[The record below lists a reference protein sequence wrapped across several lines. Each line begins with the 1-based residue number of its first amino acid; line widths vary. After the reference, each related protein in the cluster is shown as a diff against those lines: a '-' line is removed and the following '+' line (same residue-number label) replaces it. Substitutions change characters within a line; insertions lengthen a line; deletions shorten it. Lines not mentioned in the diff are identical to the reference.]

1 MNKGV
6 FSQISLTSYELTFIL
21 IACISAIS
29 IGVFF
34 AKKQTRAFEL
44 VGREGVRFF
53 DYGDMRFLHLGSP
66 TVQGSMRISKPF
78 DIHLEYVQRMMA
90 WLLFID
96 LRKLNQLHAMQLG
109 LGAASLTK
117 FCHHHLAMQTT
128 AIEINPEVIKI
139 CQRWFNLPES
149 SDTFQV
155 IQGDALVIISDSQW
169 HGKID
174 VLQVDLYDEKN
185 AIPELNSESF
195 YRNCRQ
201 LLTQDGCMTV
211 NIFGKNSN
219 ISESLQRIVSVFGFK
234 SVWAFK
240 PTKAGNTI
248 VLAFKKPQTLEA
260 TNLLS
265 QAKIVEARWPL
276 PSTRW
281 IKKLAP
287 VET

>member
-1 MNKGV
+1 MNTGV
-6 FSQISLTSYELTFIL
+6 FSQISLTSYELIFIL
-21 IACISAIS
+21 IACISATS

-34 AKKQTRAFEL
+34 AKRQTSAFKL
-44 VGREGVRFF
+44 VGRGGVRFF

-219 ISESLQRIVSVFGFK
+219 IGESLQRIVSVFGVK

-248 VLAFKKPQTLEA
+248 VLAFKKPQTFEA

-276 PSTRW
+276 PATKW
-281 IKKLAP
+281 IKKLSP